1 MRNNAEVEEQDD
13 PIILLRSSIKAHRL
27 LPAVTEFQPET
38 EPTQP
43 VLKEEPA
50 PTPTR
55 TKKNSLQE
63 FLEGK
68 DRAVP
73 GEGPESFP
81 RVVLKRLEV
90 PEKGEEEEK
99 KKDVVEERK
108 VIAQSTPVYSGNLR
122 MKEKLLTPGTDWRML
137 RERRIL
143 KPLDTAASRKRMLG
157 DGQKRVLWTS
167 VCTYLLPCLLILG
180 GASWYLWEFG
190 TPRSLLAVPAKMHQ
204 GWSAFALLWRK
215 WQRKEGC
222 SSHCRFLLVESIPEN
237 LQYEQEAVHHLSVY
251 RAWMELL
258 EGANS
263 SVDIAAF
270 YFTLR
275 DTDLKVETPSSHQGK
290 NVLEKLLELP
300 SRGVKLSIAVN
311 SSQKSQS
318 DTEDLTKKGADV
330 KYLDFQRLTGGVL
343 HTKLWIVDKKHIYI
357 GSANMDWRS
366 LTQMKELGVVL
377 YNCSCLAQ
385 DLHKVFQMY
394 RYLGEE
400 GVSIPHPWP
409 RAFSADSS
417 HTHPLHVMLNNN
429 TAEVYISSSPFA
441 LCSEGRTYDLAAI
454 LSIIDDAEQFIYI
467 SVMDYVPRCQS
478 CNPVRFWPA
487 IDDRLRAAACDRGV
501 VVRLLVSCWSHS
513 DMSVFVFLESLSLLS
528 REPLGCPIQVKVFV
542 VPADEEQKKIP
553 FARVNH
559 NKYMVTDRIAYIGTS
574 NWSEDYFTKSAGI
587 GLIINQTA
595 ANTGDS
601 TLVRKE
607 LETVFHRD
615 WDSSYTQNLHSKMSC
630 NTES

>member
-1 MRNNAEVEEQDD
+1 MLNNAEAEEQHA
-13 PIILLRSSIKAHRL
+13 PILLLRSSIKAHRL
-27 LPAVTEFQPET
+27 LPAVMEFQPET

-43 VLKEEPA
+43 VLEEEPA
-50 PTPTR
+50 SMPTR
-55 TKKNSLQE
+55 TKKIFLQE
-63 FLEGK
+63 K
-68 DRAVP
+68 DRTVP
-73 GEGPESFP
+73 GEGPERFP

-90 PEKGEEEEK
+90 AEKEKENEGVEKEE
-99 KKDVVEERK
+99 VVEERK
-108 VIAQSTPVYSGNLR
+108 VIAQLTPAYSSNLI
-122 MKEKLLTPGTDWRML
+122 MKEKLLTPSSDWRNL

-143 KPLDTAASRKRMLG
+143 KPMDSAVSKKRMLG
-157 DGQKRVLWTS
+157 NGQKHILWMS
-167 VCTYLLPCLLILG
+167 FCAYLLPCLLILG

-190 TPRSLLAVPAKMHQ
+190 TPRSLLVVPAQMHQ
-204 GWSAFALLWRK
+204 GWSSFALLWRK

-237 LQYEQEAVHHLSVY
+237 LKYEREAVHYTSVY
-251 RAWMELL
+251 QAWMELL

-263 SVDIAAF
+263 SIDIAAF
-270 YFTLR
+270 YFSLR
-275 DTDLKVETPSSHQGK
+275 DMDIDVESPLSRQGK

-311 SSQKSQS
+311 SPQKPQS

-330 KYLDFQRLTGGVL
+330 KYLDFQHLTGGVL

-366 LTQMKELGVVL
+366 LTQVKELGAVL

-385 DLHKVFQMY
+385 DLHKIFQMY

-409 RAFSADSS
+409 TAFSADSG
-417 HTHPLHVMLNNN
+417 HTHPLHMLLNNN

-441 LCSEGRTYDLAAI
+441 LCSGGRTSDLAAI
-454 LSIIDDAEQFIYI
+454 LSVIDDAEQFIYI
-467 SVMDYVPRCQS
+467 SVMDYVPRCQY
-478 CNPVRFWPA
+478 CNPMRFWPA
-487 IDDRLRAAACDRGV
+487 VDDRLRTAACDRRV

-513 DMSVFVFLESLSLLS
+513 DMSMFVFLESLSLLS
-528 REPLGCPIQVKVFV
+528 QEPLGCPIEVKVFV
-542 VPADEEQKKIP
+542 VPANEEQKKIP

-574 NWSEDYFTKSAGI
+574 NWSEDYFTKTAGI
-587 GLIINQTA
+587 GLIINQTIA
-595 ANTGDS
+595 TGDS
-601 TLVRKE
+601 ILVRQE
-607 LETVFHRD
+607 LEAVFHRD
-615 WDSSYTQNLHSKMSC
+615 WDSSYTHNLHSKMSC
-630 NTES
+630 NTEA